1 MTRNSHVAFY
11 FASSLSIEDT
21 WQPHFIPIC
30 SKTVDPLS
38 VLIDFKFIILKTK
51 TKNNNQIPPFEKK
64 MIKIKIKKN
73 PTRQKVSS
81 NFFKQSLSIKS
92 KTLKVTY

>member
-1 MTRNSHVAFY
+1 MTRNSHVAFN

-30 SKTVDPLS
+30 SKTVNPLS

-64 MIKIKIKKN
+64 DDKN
-73 PTRQKVSS
+73 KNQKES
-81 NFFKQSLSIKS
+81 NEAKS
-92 KTLKVTY
+92 VEQLF